1 ASALTSL
8 KAERD
13 RLSFKY
19 GKALANWDRSLT
31 RAETAER
38 ERDAEAAK
46 ALSNLEAMLAAENLA
61 AEAILERDEARAE
74 VERLRSFRDRVFNNR
89 LGFTFEPTQERVTIY
104 FDGHRSFEICQQ
116 QADLVRQM
124 LSIGS
129 GDYELVPW
137 FEEDDPPHSGRPQQ
151 TISAALAKG
160 GADGDA

>member
-1 ASALTSL
+1 MKDADIEALVARLGYHSHHPVTGNLVLTNPDGPEAASALTSL

-74 VERLRSFRDRVFNNR
+74 VERLRLRIRDAFNV
-89 LGFTFEPTQERVTIY
+89 GHAAGERWEQLKPLHPK
-104 FDGHRSFEICQQ
+104 G
-116 QADLVRQM
+116 
-124 LSIGS
+124 
-129 GDYELVPW
+129 
-137 FEEDDPPHSGRPQQ
+137 EEHGQS
-151 TISAALAKG
+151 
-160 GADGDA
+160 